1 MWSVST
7 ISVHDEPVASTSRT
21 DSDDLYLGVDVG
33 TQGSKAGLYT
43 AAGTCVADTYAE
55 HLFAHLRPGWVEM
68 DPAQIEAAVVD
79 AIARAVAA
87 AGVDGA
93 RIKAVALSGILCGP
107 VFVDDDWVP
116 VRPIIPFLD
125 VRAQDEVT
133 WLRNDVEPIW
143 ETESANASL
152 DTYVMATT
160 YEWVRRHEP
169 EVHRRIRK
177 ILSLAPYIAGRLCGL
192 RATDAFSD
200 PSHLSGWIIGWNAAT
215 GTVSERQLA
224 ALGIPLEHAP
234 RIVTPS
240 DVIGSIT
247 PETARRT
254 GLATGTPVVAGAGDV
269 MQSNL
274 SAGLVAPGMATDV
287 AGTASI
293 LTVGVAAPVPA
304 ITRVPGM
311 LYSLGTLPGQA
322 LYWGYV
328 KAGGL
333 SLRWLRDEVL
343 RRPGDD
349 DLYRELDSLASGVA
363 PGSDGVIFMPYLS
376 GGNPDNPHASG
387 TWLGMTAGTNV
398 AVLWRSM
405 LESIAF
411 EYADFLDVFAANGIG
426 VHEVL
431 AVGGGARSGIW
442 NQIKADVVGATWRV
456 PSRQDGAI
464 LANAALAAFGVGAVD
479 DLAPTVS
486 TWVSGGASSPADPE
500 RHRAYRTVQDVRR
513 SILAGSLRDT
523 FAALAPLRSTA
534 G

>member
-1 MWSVST
+1 MNTSPSVSG
-7 ISVHDEPVASTSRT
+7 
-21 DSDDLYLGVDVG
+21 DLFLGVDVG

-43 AAGTCVADTYAE
+43 GDGVLVADTYAE
-55 HLFAHLRPGWVEM
+55 HRFDHLRPGWVEM
-68 DPAQIEAAVVD
+68 DAHQIETAVVD
-79 AIARAVAA
+79 AIARAVRA
-87 AGVDGA
+87 AGGDGT
-93 RIKAVALSGILCGP
+93 RIRAVSLSGILCGP

-125 VRAQDEVT
+125 TRAQDEVRH
-133 WLRNDVEPIW
+133 LRHEVEPIW

-160 YEWVRRHEP
+160 YEWIRRHEP
-169 EVHRRIRK
+169 DVHSRISK

-192 RATDAFSD
+192 RARDAFTD
-200 PSHLSGWIIGWNAAT
+200 PSHLSGWIIGWDAAT
-215 GTVSERQLA
+215 GRVSERQCAL
-224 ALGIPLEHAP
+224 LGIHPEQAP
-234 RIVTPS
+234 RVVAAS
-240 DVIGSIT
+240 DIIGTISAD
-247 PETARRT
+247 TARRT
-254 GLATGTPVVAGAGDV
+254 GLAAGTPVVAGAGDV

-293 LTVGVAAPVPA
+293 LTVGVTGPVPA

-349 DLYRELDSLASGVA
+349 DLYRELDALAAQVA
-363 PGSDGVIFMPYLS
+363 AGSDGVLFTPYLS
-376 GGNPDNPHASG
+376 GGSPDSPHASG

-398 AVLWRSM
+398 ATLWRSM
-405 LESIAF
+405 LESIAL
-411 EYADFLDVFAANGIG
+411 EYADFLDVFAANGIP
-426 VHEVL
+426 VAEVL
-431 AVGGGARSGIW
+431 AVGGGARSAVW
-442 NQIKADVVGATWRV
+442 NQIKADVIGTPWRV

-464 LANAALAAFGVGAVD
+464 LANAALAAHGVGAID
-479 DLAPTVS
+479 DLAAAVGS
-486 TWVSGGASSPADPE
+486 WVSGGAASTPDPV
-500 RHRAYRTVQDVRR
+500 RHATYQAVQSVRR
-513 SILAGSLRDT
+513 SILAGPLREA
-523 FAALAPLRSTA
+523 FAAIAPLRSGNA
-534 G
+534 